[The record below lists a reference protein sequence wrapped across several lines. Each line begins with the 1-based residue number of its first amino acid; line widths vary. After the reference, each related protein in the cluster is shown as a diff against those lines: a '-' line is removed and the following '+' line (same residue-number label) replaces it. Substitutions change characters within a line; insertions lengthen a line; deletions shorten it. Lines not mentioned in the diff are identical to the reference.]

1 MDFIT
6 TAERLDSDI
15 KKYGTRM
22 LANHI
27 DNGNNNIEPLTDT
40 YGPTIFNSI
49 QITGHAMLYKIFN
62 NVAVWLINDIS
73 EDIYKESIDDYLKFN
88 KSEHGKLV
96 YNAYLQDP
104 EKYLEY
110 FNEELKRIKNKKGL
124 LFVLTEKDKKGLI
137 YKVCYFHETNF

>member
-6 TAERLDSDI
+6 TAERLDIDI

-27 DNGNNNIEPLTDT
+27 DNGDNDIEPLTDT

-49 QITGHAMLYKIFN
+49 QITGYAMLYKIFN
-62 NVAVWLINDIS
+62 NVAVWLLNDIP
-73 EDIYKESIDDYLKFN
+73 EDIYKESINDYLKSN
-88 KSEHGKLV
+88 KTEHGKLV
-96 YNAYLQDP
+96 YNTYLQDP
-104 EKYLEY
+104 EKYNEY
-110 FNEELKRIKNKKGL
+110 FDGELQRIKNKKGL
-124 LFVLTEKDKKGLI
+124 LFVLTEKDEKGLI